1 MSHGRRAPPRFGANL
16 GDDVGVFWQVGS
28 SATLGTATAFL
39 GNILALASVTLNTT
53 GLSGMIESR
62 NTSACE
68 MKTDRC
74 QRVPDGA
81 LCDGWRKRPLEAE
94 SALRFGVTE
103 NRARDEAE
111 VQRLTR
117 IVLESTCGK
126 S

>member
-1 MSHGRRAPPRFGANL
+1 
-16 GDDVGVFWQVGS
+16 
-28 SATLGTATAFL
+28 
-39 GNILALASVTLNTT
+39 
-53 GLSGMIESR
+53 
-62 NTSACE
+62 

-81 LCDGWRKRPLEAE
+81 LCDGWRKRLREAE